1 MLDGW
6 VQKGVKK
13 QMILLAFFGPPLC
26 ICMIQLFWKGKKR
39 NQKAVSADR
48 SSGAAS
54 PPPKQEG
61 RRSLVQTKLVCNL
74 LGKYFS
80 TLCMYG
86 IIKRTFED
94 ALSGTENTE

>member
-1 MLDGW
+1 MSDGW

-26 ICMIQLFWKGKKR
+26 ICTIQLFWKEKKR
-39 NQKAVSADR
+39 NQKTVSADR

-61 RRSLVQTKLVCNL
+61 KGSLVKTKLVCNF
-74 LGKYFS
+74 LGNCFS

-86 IIKRTFED
+86 IIKRTFKD